1 MNAAII
7 GLRRCA
13 KKVKDIPPHDESLD
27 AVLAWLKAR
36 LGEVQSLLKR

>member
-13 KKVKDIPPHDESLD
+13 KKVKDIPHDENLD
-27 AVLAWLKAR
+27 AVLAWLEAR
-36 LGEVQSLLKR
+36 LGEVQSLLKER